1 MGVPETIVPSLLTM
15 PDLICDATEQDLPV
29 IVEIYNASIPN
40 RMATA
45 DPEPVTVDSRL
56 TWFREHNPQSRPI
69 WVFQCDENVAAWI
82 SLNSFYGRPAYQ
94 ATAEVSLYVAP
105 TFQRQGIGTK
115 LLRTMIQSCPDFKIT
130 TLLGFVFAH
139 NHPSVHLCKK
149 VGFKQ
154 WGHLPQVA
162 ELDGEKRDLLILGLQ
177 I

>member
-1 MGVPETIVPSLLTM
+1 VGLLEPIAQPPLTM
-15 PDLICDATEQDLPV
+15 PDLIRDATEQDLPV
-29 IVEIYNASIPN
+29 ILNIYNASIPG

-45 DPEPVTVDSRL
+45 DLEPVTVESRL
-56 TWFREHNPQSRPI
+56 IWFREHNPQSRPI
-69 WVFQCDENVAAWI
+69 WVLECEGKVVAWI

-94 ATAEVSLYVAP
+94 ATAEVSVYVDP
-105 TFQRQGIGTK
+105 SHQGQGIGTK
-115 LLRTMIQSCPDFKIT
+115 LLKTIIHNCSDFSVT

-139 NHPSVHLCKK
+139 NHPSIHLCKK

-162 ELDGEKRDLLILGLQ
+162 ELDGHKRDLLILGLQ